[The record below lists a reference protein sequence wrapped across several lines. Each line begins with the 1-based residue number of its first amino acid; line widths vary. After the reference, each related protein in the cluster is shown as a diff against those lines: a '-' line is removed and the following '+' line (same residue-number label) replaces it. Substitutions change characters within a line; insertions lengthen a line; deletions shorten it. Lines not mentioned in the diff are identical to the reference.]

1 MGTKGRNEFGD
12 PIFDVTAYYV
22 RKTNNYKKFRFV
34 DGNRDVA
41 RTGRIRNSIKENGW
55 YRQPILVNEHFEII
69 EGQHRFVVC
78 KELGLPIEYVVQE
91 GLEVK
96 DCVPLNVSRKNWSV
110 ADYVHLNAT
119 SIDDYKYFELMM
131 QRFGFPPRTVYAAM
145 GRSVQGNH
153 VEHFIKAGTLT
164 CTVEEYN
171 AASSILQWLSQFK
184 EDIRENDL
192 RGRKDNLFLALI
204 FAHNSRSISVD
215 ALTERVHRNFSKY
228 GKAIATID
236 DAVEMILNGRTEHL

>member
-119 SIDDYKYFELMM
+119 SIDD
-131 QRFGFPPRTVYAAM
+131 
-145 GRSVQGNH
+145 
-153 VEHFIKAGTLT
+153 
-164 CTVEEYN
+164 
-171 AASSILQWLSQFK
+171 
-184 EDIRENDL
+184 
-192 RGRKDNLFLALI
+192 
-204 FAHNSRSISVD
+204 
-215 ALTERVHRNFSKY
+215 
-228 GKAIATID
+228 
-236 DAVEMILNGRTEHL
+236 